1 MVRAGDDNELI
12 DPFVARQAVGVG
24 WGEVPDLGM
33 AEDWESLLEV
43 VRTALPD
50 RSVRSTGIVAGQ
62 LHRLRVEMAP
72 GDLVLSF
79 RKETREY
86 LVGTIRSSYAYDAEL
101 FGPTYPHVRRV
112 AWEARRLPRDR
123 LPREV
128 RNSLGSTLTVFNI
141 TPHLAAIRAA
151 VDPSKG
157 IPDAVEATVAAEPPY
172 DEEVAKTSREL
183 ITDILARVDPYDFQ
197 DLVAAVL
204 RAMGYKTRVSP
215 RGSDRGIDIRAS
227 PDALLLGDPAVRVQV
242 KHRESSATGPEIQ
255 QFESAIGAN
264 GRGLFVSTGGFSKDA
279 KMHADRAHR
288 PMTLVDDEQ
297 FIDLL
302 TGHYERLEPEFQRM
316 VPLRKIWV
324 PVKE

>member
-12 DPFVARQAVGVG
+12 DPFVAKRAVGVG
-24 WGEVPDLGM
+24 WGEVPELST
-33 AEDWESLLEV
+33 AEDWDSLLAV
-43 VRTALPD
+43 VRAALPD
-50 RSVRSTGIVAGQ
+50 RSTRSAGIVAGQ
-62 LHRLRVEMAP
+62 LHRLRVEMNP

-86 LVGTIRSSYAYDAEL
+86 LVGTISSPYEYDANV
-101 FGPTYPHVRRV
+101 FGATYPHIRRV
-112 AWEARRLPRDR
+112 NWDPRRLPRDR

-141 TPHLAAIRAA
+141 TPHLEAIRAA
-151 VDPSKG
+151 LDPSKG
-157 IPDAVEATVAAEPPY
+157 VPDAVEATVAAEPPY

-183 ITDILARVDPYDFQ
+183 ITDILARIDPYDFQ

-215 RGSDRGIDIRAS
+215 RGSDRGVDIRAS
-227 PDALLLGDPAVRVQV
+227 PDSLLLSDPAVRVQV
-242 KHRESSATGPEIQ
+242 KHRESAATGPEIQ

-302 TGHYERLEPEFQRM
+302 TSHYERLDPEFQRM
-316 VPLRKIWV
+316 IPLRKLWV